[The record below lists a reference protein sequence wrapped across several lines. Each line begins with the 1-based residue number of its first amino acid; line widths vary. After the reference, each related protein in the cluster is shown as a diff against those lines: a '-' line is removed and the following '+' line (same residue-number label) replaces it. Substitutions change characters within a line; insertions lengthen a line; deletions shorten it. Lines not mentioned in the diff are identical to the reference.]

1 MPEGRQGAEG
11 SLSPVRVV
19 LVEDN
24 RVFREALE
32 MLLGM
37 RPDIDVV
44 ASAENGNDVVSLCR
58 AHDPDVVLMDYR
70 LPGLDG
76 VQATA
81 AVRTACPS
89 VAVVCITASA
99 NLREVEALR
108 EAGAVACLSKDE
120 ELDTIVA
127 TIRDAARV

>member
-1 MPEGRQGAEG
+1 VLKGREGREGA
-11 SLSPVRVV
+11 LAVRVA

-37 RPDIDVV
+37 RPDVEVV
-44 ASAENGNDVVSLCR
+44 AAVENGNDVVQLCR
-58 AHDPDVVLMDYR
+58 DHNPDVVVMDYR

-81 AVRTACPS
+81 VLRRECPD
-89 VAVVCITASA
+89 VAVVCLTASA
-99 NLREVEALR
+99 SVLELEALK
-108 EAGAVACLSKDE
+108 EAGAAACLTKDE
-120 ELDTIVA
+120 ELDDIVA
-127 TIRDAARV
+127 AIRDAAVR